1 MSVSRAGSQRCKAGL
16 WRGHDSAP
24 GSHLGTPEGYSPT
37 ARQSSCGRRPRPP
50 KVQQGQRARV
60 TDADAH
66 DLVPSLAVT
75 EPPVRSFS
83 LQNHLHDPFLYILI
97 ISLG

>member
-1 MSVSRAGSQRCKAGL
+1 M
-16 WRGHDSAP
+16 
-24 GSHLGTPEGYSPT
+24 
-37 ARQSSCGRRPRPP
+37 
-50 KVQQGQRARV
+50 QQGGQRARV
-60 TDADAH
+60 TAADAH
-66 DLVPSLAVT
+66 GLVPSLAVT